1 MHPSGGA
8 QRDAGGGVPPDQDSG
23 GGGGSAAGGRA
34 AAASQQ
40 AGCAGTGGCQA
51 AGLQELTAGDG
62 SVHHKF
68 PLFLFLLYK
77 GQHRVVRCPLF
88 PGNGQMD
95 RFL

>member
-1 MHPSGGA
+1 MAKIVNSWNDWDPLK
-8 QRDAGGGVPPDQDSG
+8 RVI
-23 GGGGSAAGGRA
+23 
-34 AAASQQ
+34 
-40 AGCAGTGGCQA
+40 GGCQA

>member
-1 MHPSGGA
+1 MAKIVNSWNDWDPLK
-8 QRDAGGGVPPDQDSG
+8 RV
-23 GGGGSAAGGRA
+23 
-34 AAASQQ
+34 
-40 AGCAGTGGCQA
+40 TGGCQA